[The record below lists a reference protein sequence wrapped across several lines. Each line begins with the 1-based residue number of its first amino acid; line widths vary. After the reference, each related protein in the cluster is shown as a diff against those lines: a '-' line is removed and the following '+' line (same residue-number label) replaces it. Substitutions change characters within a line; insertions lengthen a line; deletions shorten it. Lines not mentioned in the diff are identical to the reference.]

1 MEGEETK
8 LIIKAKFD
16 AAHFIPDHPRCG
28 KTHGHC
34 WHITV
39 AFQPKIT
46 DITKIT
52 VDFKVLKTVVRG
64 VLDRLDHT
72 LINDLIEIPSAENIS
87 SFIFQDLKSVLISS
101 NVPATVSSVNV
112 WETEECG
119 VSYP

>member
-1 MEGEETK
+1 MEGKETK

-16 AAHFIPDHPRCG
+16 AAHFIPDHPHCG
-28 KTHGHC
+28 KVHGHC
-34 WHITV
+34 WHLTV

-46 DITKIT
+46 DAAKIT